1 MPQDFVTD
9 IKTLRERA
17 RKHIEN
23 GAVTEGYKA
32 DRTIVIKLLQEAL
45 ATEIVCV
52 LRYKR
57 HYFMAQGIHA
67 EDPTLLLG
75 RATWQHFTTI
85 WPSRTDEFSTKMNR
99 ILKLVASRSLDR
111 VDEWDN
117 STLVRGDLVEEVMR
131 RKAAQDVVVM
141 GSRSVVQTLMAHD
154 LVDEYR
160 LLVFPT
166 VLGEGSRLFDDH
178 VAPVELELAAAEPV
192 GPAVFMVYRRGLR
205 SADHTHTGGA

>member
-1 MPQDFVTD
+1 
-9 IKTLRERA
+9 
-17 RKHIEN
+17 
-23 GAVTEGYKA
+23 
-32 DRTIVIKLLQEAL
+32 
-45 ATEIVCV
+45 
-52 LRYKR
+52 
-57 HYFMAQGIHA
+57 MAQMAVAMRRVTVVEFVSLDGVM
-67 EDPTLLLG
+67 EDPDGVAATKGGGWIFRDGPAAVAGDKFRLGELLDTGALLLG

-117 STLVRGDLVEEVMR
+117 STLVRGDLVEEAMR